1 MAKRLN
7 RTRPSKI
14 MKYTSFQKYFTL
26 YMMKECIKFI
36 REREKDPEILKIVED
51 MARELEELN
60 L

>member
-1 MAKRLN
+1 
-7 RTRPSKI
+7 
-14 MKYTSFQKYFTL
+14 
-26 YMMKECIKFI
+26 KFI